1 VARKNSQDPG
11 SAAQGGDLDFFAR
24 GAMVKPFEDAA
35 YSMKPGEISNVI
47 ETDFGYHVI
56 QLTAVRGGDKKP
68 FDAVRPEI
76 ETEVKRQLAQ
86 RKFAEA
92 AEQFTNTVYEQS
104 DSLQPA
110 IDKLKLEKRSAT
122 VQRTPAPGAMGALAS
137 PKLLEAVFGNDVLR
151 NKRNTDAVD
160 LGSNQLASARIVSHT
175 PARTPPLA
183 DVRDRVRAAVVQQQA
198 SALARK
204 EGQARL
210 AELRAAP
217 DTSLAQTVI
226 VSRGQPQGLQRSAL
240 DAVLQADP
248 GKLPSSLGVDL
259 GAQGYVVARV
269 MRVLPREASP
279 DADKALASQY
289 AQAWANAE
297 TQVYY
302 EALKKRFKAEVKPAA
317 LAVDA
322 PDAAAS
328 R

>member
-1 VARKNSQDPG
+1 
-11 SAAQGGDLDFFAR
+11 
-24 GAMVKPFEDAA
+24 
-35 YSMKPGEISNVI
+35 
-47 ETDFGYHVI
+47 
-56 QLTAVRGGDKKP
+56 
-68 FDAVRPEI
+68 
-76 ETEVKRQLAQ
+76 
-86 RKFAEA
+86 
-92 AEQFTNTVYEQS
+92 
-104 DSLQPA
+104 
-110 IDKLKLEKRSAT
+110 
-122 VQRTPAPGAMGALAS
+122 
-137 PKLLEAVFGNDVLR
+137 
-151 NKRNTDAVD
+151 
-160 LGSNQLASARIVSHT
+160 
-175 PARTPPLA
+175 
-183 DVRDRVRAAVVQQQA
+183 VVQQQA